1 MLLGEDVEYKRHL
14 NRLPNFF
21 LFSSLFALHT
31 VISSSTHSVTA
42 MVGQKWMNA
51 ITQTTVSSSSFPCGL
66 RRFELSKEG
75 VQLSVNVV
83 RQIMLKEMKKS
94 GIFPSASGDE
104 SRQRMME
111 SQRHGGEPDEKD
123 DKVKIEGGRESTS
136 VDY

>member
-21 LFSSLFALHT
+21 IFLRSLH
-31 VISSSTHSVTA
+31 STPSFHRPHRVAA

-104 SRQRMME
+104 SRQRMTE
-111 SQRHGGEPDEKD
+111 RQRHGGEPDEKD